1 MNIKID
7 IQNFEKKKL
16 PLSPSDKNT
25 AWSYFNVYSL
35 RDFRDIYNVIYK
47 NSNIKSL
54 SSLLNCCNELGI
66 ISETGKTWSERNL
79 LEIVNALK
87 KTELLDLK
95 SMESLAGDLFKSEY
109 NEPLTTEDIQVLR
122 QIFFSYFRFK
132 DFISLFR
139 NDNNGSV
146 EFVIAY
152 IEGGR
157 FFNKF
162 AVLSSNTIYS
172 IEDTKKNVMRFWDVF
187 TKWGIVLKVLN
198 KCSLKALNVDCVS
211 LEAQNGYLLNLSVP
225 MPLGFSVLH
234 YVKENFMSEC
244 IYIPDLERELIL
256 QYGFHIED
264 IKTAIA
270 EECVKYSNIY
280 RLQRITEIFI
290 EQGERLLFPFVDGS
304 YMSHILKIC

>member
-7 IQNFEKKKL
+7 IQNFEKKT
-16 PLSPSDKNT
+16 LSLAPSGKNT

-47 NSNIKSL
+47 NSNVRSL
-54 SSLLNCCNELGI
+54 SSLLSYCNELRI
-66 ISETGKTWSERNL
+66 KSESGKAWSERNL

-95 SMESLAGDLFKSEY
+95 SMEPLAGGLFKSDY
-109 NEPLTTEDIQVLR
+109 NESLSIEDIQVLR
-122 QIFFSYFRFK
+122 RIFFSYFRFN

-139 NDNNGSV
+139 NDNKGSV
-146 EFVIAY
+146 EFVVAY
-152 IEGGR
+152 MVESR
-157 FFNKF
+157 FFNNF
-162 AVLSSNTIYS
+162 AVLYRNTIYC

-187 TKWGIVLKVLN
+187 TKWGMALKVLN
-198 KCSLKALNVDCVS
+198 KCSLKALNIDCVS
-211 LEAQNGYLLNLSVP
+211 WEAQNGYLLNLTVP
-225 MPLGFSVLH
+225 MPSGFSVLH
-234 YVKENFMSEC
+234 YAKENFMSEC

-256 QYGFHIED
+256 KYGFHIDD
-264 IKTAIA
+264 IKTAIV
-270 EECVKYSNIY
+270 EECVKHSDLY

-304 YMSHILKIC
+304 YMSHILKIY